1 MHWIDPASLFE
12 TRGKVVHFLLNPAG
26 VLDGLILSRK
36 RVVHFPPHM
45 AGLVARN
52 IAIGDAVRIR
62 GVKPKGAPVLAAVS
76 LTGPNG
82 RELIDEGPDHAGH
95 KDNPLPVKK
104 LKVVNGT
111 VSYALHGPKGELR
124 GAFLDSR
131 ISIRMPPHAA
141 KELANYLAPGA
152 HVQAKGMSVQNRF
165 GTVVDVEEIS
175 FLV

>member
-1 MHWIDPASLFE
+1 M
-12 TRGKVVHFLLNPAG
+12 
-26 VLDGLILSRK
+26 
-36 RVVHFPPHM
+36 
-45 AGLVARN
+45 
-52 IAIGDAVRIR
+52 
-62 GVKPKGAPVLAAVS
+62 
-76 LTGPNG
+76 
-82 RELIDEGPDHAGH
+82 
-95 KDNPLPVKK
+95 
-104 LKVVNGT
+104 NGT

-141 KELANYLAPGA
+141 KELANYLAPGV